1 MKLKSENQR
10 NIQAVVLAGSY
21 DFGRCSLTSLLPS
34 SLWPVGEVSVLEHLL
49 RELKRQGINRAV
61 ICSAA
66 DNTQLREAIEGRL
79 DMQLDFLKETLPLGT
94 AGCLR
99 KAASDNDSLLLLIQ
113 ANMVAPPDIDELVQ
127 EHCRAGSDLTVALH
141 TVSDRRYL
149 ESEAAGI
156 YLCEPSVLEFI
167 PLDIYCDIKEKLI
180 PDIIQKEK
188 TVNTICLSQSVGSFR
203 NRPGYLRAMSIYL
216 ENADRTDINLP
227 SHSSH
232 NDRNVWISP
241 AAHVDKTARIYG
253 PAIILDGASVAGDS
267 IIFGPA
273 AIGRNVNIGRNCL
286 IAHSV
291 LWDNVRVQDGC
302 EIQHCLIDRD
312 TKVADGGNFECR
324 ILPVVIEG
332 KPKNTVSET
341 TGLKNKTVHQ
351 LRTLTSK
358 PQGTAEPDQFDRTQK
373 TATGSLLWYPGIVA
387 VLAAFFWSYWST
399 IGELWSV
406 WNRSDEYSI
415 GLLVPFLA
423 VYIAW
428 TRREEFSQCRL
439 RPSLLWGM
447 AALSAALGLRVFAL
461 DSLYGSA
468 ERLSLIVCLVGLIL
482 LLFGWSFFRKS
493 ITILLFLSL
502 MLPLPKRFE
511 AMITIPLQSWATS
524 SAVFCLETFG
534 YEIIREGNIIHL
546 GDTTVAV
553 AEACNGLRMITAFF
567 VIIGLVALLA
577 KRQWWEKF
585 ILVFSA
591 LPIALLCNTIRLA
604 ITSIA
609 FTKLEG
615 EFWEKAFH
623 DFGGYAMM
631 PLALA
636 MVVLELL
643 ILTKLTTVP
652 DENKK
657 EEILITRSGG

>member
-1 MKLKSENQR
+1 M

-21 DFGRCSLTSLLPS
+21 DFGRCSLTSSLPS

-61 ICSAA
+61 ICSAG
-66 DNTQLREAIEGRL
+66 DNVQLRKTIDGRL
-79 DMQLDFLKETLPLGT
+79 DMRLSFLNETLPLGT

-99 KAASDNDSLLLLIQ
+99 KAASDNNSLLLLIQ
-113 ANMVAPPDIDELVQ
+113 ANMVAPPDINELAQ
-127 EHCRAGSDLTVALH
+127 EHCRAGADLTVALH
-141 TVSDRRYL
+141 PVSDRRYL

-167 PLDIYCDIKEKLI
+167 PLDIYCDLKEKLI

-188 TVNTICLSQSVGSFR
+188 TVNTVCLSQSVGSFR
-203 NRPGYLRAMSIYL
+203 DRPGYLRAISIYL
-216 ENADRTDINLP
+216 KNADRTDINLP
-227 SHSSH
+227 LHSSH

-253 PAIILDGASVAGDS
+253 PAIILDGAAIAGDS
-267 IIFGPA
+267 IILGPA
-273 AIGRNVNIGRNCL
+273 VIGRNVNIGRNCL

-291 LWDNVRVQDGC
+291 LWDNVRVRDGC
-302 EIQHCLIDRD
+302 EIQHCLIDRN
-312 TKVADGGNFECR
+312 TQVADGESFECR
-324 ILPVVIEG
+324 ILPVAREG
-332 KPKNTVSET
+332 EPKNTVSEA
-341 TGLKNKTVHQ
+341 TGLKNKTVRP

-358 PQGTAEPDQFDRTQK
+358 PQGTAEPDQFGQTQK
-373 TATGSLLWYPGIVA
+373 TATGNVLWYPGMVA

-423 VYIAW
+423 VYIVW
-428 TRREEFSQCRL
+428 TRREEFSRCRT

-447 AALSAALGLRVFAL
+447 AALLAALALRIIGLYF
-461 DSLYGSA
+461 LYGSA

-493 ITILLFLSL
+493 ITILLFLCL
-502 MLPLPKRFE
+502 MLPLPRRVE

-524 SAVFCLETFG
+524 SAVFCLETLG
-534 YEIIREGNIIHL
+534 YEITTEGNIIHL

-567 VIIGLVALLA
+567 VIIGLVALLV
-577 KRQWWEKF
+577 KRQWWEKL
-585 ILVFSA
+585 ILVLSA
-591 LPIALLCNTIRLA
+591 LPIALLCNTTRLA
-604 ITSIA
+604 ITSVA

-657 EEILITRSGG
+657 EEILITRSGGS